1 VREHRQGAGRFVALS
16 RYRAVLFDIGGAV
29 DLEFA
34 REMALDGAIASACG
48 LEGVRVDQAMV
59 EDASDLAVA
68 AFAPDLQRHMIETL
82 CGGEPAT
89 VARVGRRVAAM
100 TGNLDVFQLRPGI
113 DGLLQRLVARGLLLG
128 ALGCPPERLTR
139 AGVASLFAPHLDLP
153 PSTCILVGD
162 RLDNDIAPA
171 KAAGMATIQFRSGRC
186 RRQRPRSEDETPD
199 AVVTDVHELEQA
211 ILALIAQCA

>member
-1 VREHRQGAGRFVALS
+1 MREHREGDGRLLALS
-16 RYRAVLFDIGGAV
+16 RIAAVVFDIGGAV

-59 EDASDLAVA
+59 EDASERAVA

-89 VARVGRRVAAM
+89 VARVRHRVEAM

-113 DGLLQRLVARGLLLG
+113 DDLLKRLTARGLMLG
-128 ALGCPPERLTR
+128 ALGCPLERLDR
-139 AGVASLFAPHLDLP
+139 AGIGPLFTVNLDLP
-153 PSTCILVGD
+153 PSACILVGD
-162 RLDNDIAPA
+162 RLDKDIAPA
-171 KAAGMATIQFRSGRC
+171 RAAGMATIQFRSGRY
-186 RRQRPRSEDETPD
+186 RKQRPRSDEETPD
-199 AVVTDVHELEQA
+199 AVATDVPELEAA
-211 ILALIAQCA
+211 ILALLAR